1 MINIT
6 NFTGAK
12 KIFGFL
18 LLFFLLLSCSRSLK
32 ELTYIHDVD
41 TDITYPN
48 VPLPESYKIRPNDH
62 LFINVIG
69 EDRLQTDF
77 LNTSTSMSGIG
88 GGSNTE
94 FILYLVDENGNISY
108 PQLGELHVA
117 GKTVL
122 EVRDMVQKRVD
133 EYIIGTSVQ
142 VKLVNR
148 TFTILG
154 DVKSPGLQP
163 MIKNQFTIFEALGSA
178 GDVNDFGNR
187 RNLKLIRET
196 PEGKKVKEI
205 DLTDPALLT
214 SEYFYIQPNDVI
226 YVEPN
231 KYRVYSIK
239 TMPWLSQVT
248 FGASLI
254 TTVLLIINLF
264 K

>member
-1 MINIT
+1 M
-6 NFTGAK
+6 
-12 KIFGFL
+12 L
-18 LLFFLLLSCSRSLK
+18 LLFSCSRSLK
-32 ELTYIHDVD
+32 ELTYIHDVQ
-41 TDITYPN
+41 TQRPYPN

-77 LNTSTSMSGIG
+77 LNTSYSGTG
-88 GGSNTE
+88 YGGSNTE

-108 PQLGELHVA
+108 PQLGELQVA

-133 EYIIGTSVQ
+133 DYIIGTSVQ

-154 DVKSPGLQP
+154 DVKNPGLQP

-187 RNLKLIRET
+187 TNVKLIRET
-196 PEGKKVKEI
+196 PAGKKVTEI

-231 KYRVYSIK
+231 KYRVYSVK

-254 TTVLLIINLF
+254 TTLLLIINLF

>member
-1 MINIT
+1 MI
-6 NFTGAK
+6 NFTGMKDAK
-12 KIFGFL
+12 KILGYL
-18 LLFFLLLSCSRSLK
+18 LLAFLFFSCSRSLK
-32 ELTYIHDVD
+32 ELTYIHDVE
-41 TDITYPN
+41 TDRYYPN
-48 VPLPESYKIRPNDH
+48 VPLPDSYKIRPNDH

-69 EDRLQTDF
+69 EDKLQTDF
-77 LNTSTSMSGIG
+77 LNTSYTGF
-88 GGSNTE
+88 GGSSNAE

-108 PQLGELHVA
+108 PQLGELQVA
-117 GKTVL
+117 GKTIL
-122 EVRDMVQKRVD
+122 DVRDMVQERVD

-154 DVKSPGLQP
+154 DVKNPGLQP

-187 RNLKLIRET
+187 KNLKLIRET
-196 PEGKKVKEI
+196 PEGKRVKEI
-205 DLTDPALLT
+205 DLTDPELLT

-231 KYRVYSIK
+231 KYRVYSVK

-254 TTVLLIINLF
+254 TTALLLINLF